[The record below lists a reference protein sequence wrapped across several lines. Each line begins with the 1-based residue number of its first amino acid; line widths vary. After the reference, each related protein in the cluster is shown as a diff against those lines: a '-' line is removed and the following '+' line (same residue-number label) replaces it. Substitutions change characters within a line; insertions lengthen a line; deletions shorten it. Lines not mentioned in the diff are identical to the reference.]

1 MKDMQDA
8 GTPTQSVGARE
19 GFDTPQRD
27 GRHRQTILRRYLVVS
42 IVLNVFLLGAL
53 GSGLYRW
60 HAQQTRLEA
69 LQQRGLRYAADQLP
83 PERQKAFAAALR
95 ETRRDPQSRAL
106 VRAARDGRSQ
116 IAQLLAAPQLD
127 QDALRDA
134 LSRTRDADLALRS
147 RIEATVAA
155 FAATLTPAERLQMVD
170 AMERHGPLRPVAPV
184 TSAAPSVG
192 AAAR

>member
-1 MKDMQDA
+1 MKEMQDS
-8 GTPTQSVGARE
+8 GTPTQPIGAR
-19 GFDTPQRD
+19 GVFDMSQRN
-27 GRHRQTILRRYLVVS
+27 GAHGQSRLRRYLMAS
-42 IVLNVFLLGAL
+42 IVLNVFLLGVL

-69 LQQRGLRYAADQLP
+69 LQQRGLRYAADQLS

-106 VRAARDGRSQ
+106 SLAAREGRRQ
-116 IAQLLAAPQLD
+116 IAQLLAAPELD
-127 QDALRDA
+127 QAALRDA
-134 LSRTRDADLALRS
+134 LARTREADVALRS
-147 RIEATVAA
+147 QIETTVAA
-155 FAATLTPAERLQMVD
+155 FAATLTPTERLQMVD

-184 TSAAPSVG
+184 ASVAPSSG